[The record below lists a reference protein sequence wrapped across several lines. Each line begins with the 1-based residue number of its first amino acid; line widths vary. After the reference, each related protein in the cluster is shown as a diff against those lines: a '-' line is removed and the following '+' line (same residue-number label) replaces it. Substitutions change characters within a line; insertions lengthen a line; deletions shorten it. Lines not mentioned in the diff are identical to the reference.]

1 MPDSYAIIYAPGV
14 NRVQSMDLI
23 RKVQDTAER
32 IGFYPTEIKMLPEP
46 LIEEWW
52 EKRCDKMITL
62 IVGWG
67 LPSEPKWNTILHKV
81 VTANF
86 ARNIYAVDL
95 FERKGVDGRIL
106 HSPKVNAGEYW
117 SRRTQEKNLRLFL
130 KGYYIKN
137 TIPYGMVRIP
147 VKEHLDGSL
156 IDRKRYIL
164 KPGRSAEI
172 EIVRLIFD
180 LFVNHDYNRTEIC
193 NLLNAQKVES
203 PNKSDKWS
211 TGKIATI
218 LKSPMYVGA
227 NQYRECVK
235 WDVFPPIIEKSV
247 FFEAQA
253 RVSLFHSYT
262 KILNSS
268 VVIQGDE
275 E

>member
-14 NRVQSMDLI
+14 DRVQSMDLI
-23 RKVQDTAER
+23 RKVQDMSESM
-32 IGFYPTEIKMLPEP
+32 GFYPTEIKMLPEP
-46 LIEEWW
+46 LIENWW
-52 EKRCDKMITL
+52 EKNCDSLITL

-67 LPSEPKWNTILHKV
+67 LPSEPKWNSVLHKI
-81 VTANF
+81 VTANV

-95 FERKGVDGRIL
+95 FERKGVSGRL
-106 HSPKVNAGEYW
+106 LDPPKVNAGKYW
-117 SRRTQEKNLRLFL
+117 SRRVQEKNLRLFL

-137 TIPYGMVRIP
+137 TVPYGMIRVP
-147 VKEHLDGSL
+147 VKEPLDGAFF
-156 IDRKRYIL
+156 DRKRYIL

-172 EIVRLIFD
+172 EIIRLIFD
-180 LFVNHDYNRTEIC
+180 LFVNHDYSRTEIC
-193 NLLNAQKVES
+193 NLLNAQNVDS

-227 NQYRECVK
+227 NQYGECVK
-235 WDVFPPIIEKSV
+235 WDVFPPIIEKAV

-268 VVIQGDE
+268 VITENNGE
-275 E
+275 